1 MPQLN
6 RDKESLYTPGRLSL
20 WFLATSGALFA
31 CIVWMLWA
39 DYDRPWKKTQKEFYR
54 RQAGLLDVQAR
65 IAHDAALSEET
76 EESKKRKE
84 ELAGIAK
91 KLAAARQALEVPA
104 TKAEIA
110 ALEADVT
117 EQNAQIFEAD
127 TKIKSLKGKYSEL
140 RYKYEMALDAA
151 RKGAKNERDVKDL
164 GAAIDKVASDQY

>member
-76 EESKKRKE
+76 DESKKKKE
-84 ELAGIAK
+84 ELRRIV
-91 KLAAARQALEVPA
+91 ARARVRLTPRVPPR
-104 TKAEIA
+104 TPVRQTIC
-110 ALEADVT
+110 
-117 EQNAQIFEAD
+117 
-127 TKIKSLKGKYSEL
+127 S
-140 RYKYEMALDAA
+140 
-151 RKGAKNERDVKDL
+151 
-164 GAAIDKVASDQY
+164 ASAVLTGGVQGPPPYR